1 MEKLFCPL
9 CEREFDQGIK
19 FCPHDASTL
28 IVRSKDAMAG
38 QIFDGRY
45 RILHKLGEGGMG
57 AVYKALQIS
66 TNKPVAIKVVAAR
79 HTENENTIRRFQ
91 REVKLQSRLEHPN
104 IVTVLD
110 FAKTPEGQYF
120 FAMPFIEGKSLRQMI
135 LDNGKFPI
143 ADFLPLA
150 MQICDGLECAHG
162 EGIVHR
168 DIKGDNI
175 VVAHI
180 GSQRVA
186 KILDFGLAKAVQ
198 QDDDTTKT
206 GIELT
211 GVGRAMGTPAYMSP
225 EQAKGEADKIG
236 PSSDLYSLGVIFYQ
250 MLTGTLPFRSD
261 TPWGVMHQHISEP
274 PVPLRQIEPDVPEIV
289 EQAVMR
295 CLEKEP
301 ENRYPSALALR
312 RDLAAAAMNL
322 AGQTEALRVTPSSG
336 FRKVSQKG
344 PSSVPWGRV
353 VAAFA
358 LFLGVATG
366 LYWVF
371 GNPAPKQ
378 QAPAPIAT
386 PKPAE
391 APVATPAPA
400 VKVAEKKEE
409 PKVVVKDVPAAP
421 VVAAVE
427 KKAEPKAV
435 VTGVPAPAPLNA
447 SAQAEKDKRE
457 KVERLLM
464 AAQKDVAAKRL
475 LAPKGENA
483 MEKYRET
490 LALDPSNEAA
500 KIGMDKIAAHAVE
513 LAQAAMEKDQEE
525 KAEEHL
531 AVAES
536 VRPGYAP
543 ATRARENFSHLRQQR
558 AELKHNMGLA
568 AENLMAARKSLGSND
583 LAKAEEF
590 IAKAESIAPSMKKTQ
605 LLRAELEERKKVQ
618 AGMVFVPCGKF
629 FMDKYEVTLA
639 DYEKVMETKRPA
651 TKGCPNCPM
660 QKVDWNEAKAYCE
673 KLGKRLPDEKEWGMA
688 ARSCKDNV
696 EYATASGSLGQSEA
710 NYKESGLKKA
720 VPVGSYPPNPMGLH
734 DMSGNVWEWTSSAD
748 GPKRVLRGGSWND
761 KSEYLRISHR
771 FIENPAIRASD
782 NGFRCAK

>member
-19 FCPHDASTL
+19 FCPHDASPL

-79 HTENENTIRRFQ
+79 HTENENTIQRFQ

-143 ADFLPLA
+143 ADFLSLA

-162 EGIVHR
+162 EGVVHR
-168 DIKGDNI
+168 DIKSDNI

-198 QDDDTTKT
+198 QDGDATRS
-206 GIELT
+206 GIELSSAGMT
-211 GVGRAMGTPAYMSP
+211 MGTPAYMSP
-225 EQAKGEADKIG
+225 EQVRGEAGKIG
-236 PSSDLYSLGVIFYQ
+236 PLSDLYSLGVIFYQ

-274 PVPLRQIEPDVPEIV
+274 PVPLRQIAPDVPEIV

-301 ENRYPSALALR
+301 GDRYASALELR
-312 RDLAAAAMNL
+312 RDLAAAAAMTL
-322 AGQTEALRVTPSSG
+322 AGRTEEMRVTPSSG
-336 FRKVSQKG
+336 FPKMAKEKPASL
-344 PSSVPWGRV
+344 PWGRV
-353 VAAFA
+353 AAA
-358 LFLGVATG
+358 LVLFLGVSVG

-378 QAPAPIAT
+378 QSPAPLAP
-386 PKPAE
+386 PKPA
-391 APVATPAPA
+391 VPA
-400 VKVAEKKEE
+400 AEKKGE
-409 PKVVVKDVPAAP
+409 PNAVVKDAP
-421 VVAAVE
+421 E
-427 KKAEPKAV
+427 
-435 VTGVPAPAPLNA
+435 PAPLTA

-457 KVERLLM
+457 KVEYLLI
-464 AAQKDVAAKRL
+464 AAQTDVAINNL
-475 LAPKGENA
+475 ITPKGDNA
-483 MEKYRET
+483 MEKYREA
-490 LALDPSNEAA
+490 LALDPSNADA
-500 KIGMDKIAAHAVE
+500 KMGMDKIAARAVE

-525 KAEEHL
+525 MAEEHL

-543 ATRARENFSHLRQQR
+543 ATKARENFSRIRQQR
-558 AELKHNMGLA
+558 AELKRNMGLA
-568 AENLMAARKSLGSND
+568 AESLRAARESLHGND
-583 LAKAEEF
+583 LGKAEDLV
-590 IAKAESIAPSMKKTQ
+590 AKTESLAPNMKKTQ
-605 LLRAELEERKKVQ
+605 LLRAELEKKKKTQV
-618 AGMVFVPCGKF
+618 GMAFVSCGKF
-629 FMDKYEVTLA
+629 FMDKYEVTQA
-639 DYEKVMETKRPA
+639 DYEKVMGTGRWA
-651 TKGCPNCPM
+651 DKGCPNCPV
-660 QKVDWNEAKAYCE
+660 QRVNWDEANAYCG
-673 KLGKRLPDEKEWGMA
+673 KLGKRLPDEREWEMA

-696 EYATASGSLGQSEA
+696 EYATASGSLSQSEA
-710 NYKESGLKKA
+710 NYKDAGLKKA
-720 VPVGSYPPNPMGLH
+720 APVGSYKPNPMGLH
-734 DMSGNVWEWTSSAD
+734 DMSGNVWEWTSSSE
-748 GPKRVLRGGSWND
+748 GPKRILRGGSWND
-761 KSEYLRISHR
+761 KSEYLKISHR

>member
-9 CEREFDQGIK
+9 CEREFDHGIK
-19 FCPHDASTL
+19 FCPHDASAL
-28 IVRSKDAMAG
+28 IVRSNDAMAG

-143 ADFLPLA
+143 ADFLSLA

-186 KILDFGLAKAVQ
+186 KILDFGLAKAVE
-198 QDDDTTKT
+198 QDGDATKS

-211 GVGRAMGTPAYMSP
+211 SAGRAMGTPAYMSP

-236 PSSDLYSLGVIFYQ
+236 PRSDLYSLGVIFYQ

-312 RDLAAAAMNL
+312 RDLAAAMNL
-322 AGQTEALRVTPSSG
+322 AGQAEAMRVTASSG
-336 FRKVSQKG
+336 FPKTAKER
-344 PSSVPWGRV
+344 PMTLPWGRV
-353 VAAFA
+353 AAALA
-358 LFLGVATG
+358 LFLGVGVG
-366 LYWVF
+366 LYWAF
-371 GNPAPKQ
+371 GNPPPKQ
-378 QAPAPIAT
+378 ESPAPIAT
-386 PKPAE
+386 SKPAE
-391 APVATPAPA
+391 APAVSPAPA
-400 VKVAEKKEE
+400 A
-409 PKVVVKDVPAAP
+409 PAVP
-421 VVAAVE
+421 VVPAVE
-427 KKAEPKAV
+427 KKVAKQAEPKAV
-435 VTGVPAPAPLNA
+435 VKDVPAPAPLNA

-457 KVERLLM
+457 KVERLLI
-464 AAQKDVAAKRL
+464 AAQKDVAANHL
-475 LAPKGENA
+475 LTPKGDNA
-483 MEKYRET
+483 MEKYREA
-490 LALDPSNEAA
+490 LALDPSNAAA
-500 KIGMDKIAAHAVE
+500 KMGMDKIAAHAVE

-543 ATRARENFSHLRQQR
+543 ATKAREDFSHLRQQR
-558 AELKHNMGLA
+558 AELKRNMGLA
-568 AENLMAARKSLGSND
+568 VENLMAARKSLGSND

-590 IAKAESIAPSMKKTQ
+590 IAKAESIAPNMKKTQ
-605 LLRAELEERKKVQ
+605 FLRAELEERKKTQ
-618 AGMVFVPCGKF
+618 AGMVFVSCGKF

-660 QKVDWNEAKAYCE
+660 QKVDWNEANAYCE
-673 KLGKRLPDEKEWGMA
+673 KLGKRLPDEKEWEKA

-696 EYATASGSLGQSEA
+696 EYATASGSLSQSEA
-710 NYKESGLKKA
+710 NYKDSGLKKA
-720 VPVGSYPPNPMGLH
+720 APVGSYKPNPMGLH
-734 DMSGNVWEWTSSAD
+734 DMSGNVWEWTSSHE

-761 KSEYLRISHR
+761 KSEYLKISHR